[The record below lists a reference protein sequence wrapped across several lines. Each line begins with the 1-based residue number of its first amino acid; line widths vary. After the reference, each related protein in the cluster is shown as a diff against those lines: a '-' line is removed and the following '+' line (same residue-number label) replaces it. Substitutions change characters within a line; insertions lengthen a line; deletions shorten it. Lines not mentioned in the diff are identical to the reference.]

1 MATCRDIVT
10 RALHMAA
17 IVPLGK
23 DPKAAEG
30 QLGLE
35 LLQGLYDGWFAGG
48 MFGRLTDVYTDTA
61 YTAKEGE
68 RVTVD
73 GGTLTI
79 PDTFEDTDTGL
90 TRAPRELAAIVEIN
104 AGNITNRVWCGGEW
118 QECSGLTLND
128 EAPLSKRDAMGL
140 SCLLAL
146 HMAEAFGTQIGP
158 MTARRG
164 LQFQGSV
171 SYKLGSTQPDAS
183 GVYY

>member
-30 QLGLE
+30 QMGLE
-35 LLQGLYDGWFAGG
+35 LLQGLYDGWFVGG
-48 MFGRLTDVYTDTA
+48 MFGRLTDVYKTDD

-68 RVTVD
+68 RITADGATVT
-73 GGTLTI
+73 L
-79 PDTFEDTDTGL
+79 PDSYEDTETGNN
-90 TRAPRELAAIVEIN
+90 RAPRDLAAIVVVTDTT
-104 AGNITNRVWCGGEW
+104 TNFVYSGGAWET
-118 QECSGLTLND
+118 CSGLTLNSP
-128 EAPLSKRDAMGL
+128 APLSTRDAMGL

-146 HMAEAFGTQIGP
+146 HMAEAFGTQVGP

-164 LQFQGSV
+164 LQFQGSL
-171 SYKLGSTQPDAS
+171 SYKLGSTQPEPV
-183 GVYY
+183 GTYF